1 MNPARRVPLLLSSL
15 MVAVSLLA
23 LPAAALA
30 RSIFLNDQN
39 IDSVR
44 DQTFEG
50 VDVVIDANGNIV
62 IKSDKYRIEGA
73 SAGNGTTS
81 DAVALPTPQPERF
94 PHIPRGLRYWLVSE
108 ENAPGASQYDFDVF
122 VNGNLVKT
130 VRSGEGQVVE
140 DVSRFVVPGENVVT
154 ITARKNF
161 GTGRKSDSKDI
172 FHRLY
177 LGRGAL
183 NESGA
188 IVIDAPDVDYRRT
201 AADVENFSDQLGF
214 TVK

>member
-15 MVAVSLLA
+15 LVAVLLLA
-23 LPAAALA
+23 LPAAAAA

-44 DQTFEG
+44 GQTFEG

-62 IKSDKYRIEGA
+62 IRSDKYSIQGPAAAAGA
-73 SAGNGTTS
+73 TP
-81 DAVALPTPQPERF
+81 AVVAPTPEPERF

-188 IVIDAPDVDYRRT
+188 IVIDAPDLDYRRT
-201 AADVENFSDQLGF
+201 AADVENFSDQLSF